1 MIPPYSH
8 YLVRHL
14 QNRIIHTLHA
24 LGSTFTMCACG
35 KRAKD
40 CAVGLMTSFISWSVF
55 GMDWSADLGL
65 LVGIK
70 GRFKWGQRVPFSGGL
85 DL

>member
-1 MIPPYSH
+1 
-8 YLVRHL
+8 
-14 QNRIIHTLHA
+14 
-24 LGSTFTMCACG
+24 MCACG

-70 GRFKWGQRVPFSGGL
+70 GRFKWGQRVEDWTYEWRHGGGA
-85 DL
+85 